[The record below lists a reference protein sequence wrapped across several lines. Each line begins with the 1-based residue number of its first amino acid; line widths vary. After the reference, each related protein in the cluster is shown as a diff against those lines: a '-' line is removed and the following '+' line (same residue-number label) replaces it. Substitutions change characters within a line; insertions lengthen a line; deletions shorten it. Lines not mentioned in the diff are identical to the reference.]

1 MKKAVVLLSGGID
14 SMVCAA
20 IAKEE
25 WGYEL
30 YAISFD
36 YGQRH
41 LIELKAA
48 SELSEYFDVTEHK
61 IISVAPLM
69 AITNEQ
75 PYVPARN
82 TIFLAHALGYAE
94 IIGGHSI
101 IAGMN
106 ADDGYFPDCSTAF
119 YHAFNSLASV
129 ALKARVVFEAPLLFM
144 NKAAIIKKAIEL
156 DLPLEKTIT
165 CYDGN
170 NCGVC
175 PACQTRLNGFKLVG
189 AKDPITYHVSKNI

>member
-1 MKKAVVLLSGGID
+1 MRKAVVLLSGGID
-14 SMVCAA
+14 SMVCAG
-20 IAKEE
+20 IAKEN
-25 WGYEL
+25 WGYEI
-30 YAISFD
+30 YAVSFN

-48 SELSEYFDVTEHK
+48 SELAEYFNVVEHK
-61 IISVAPLM
+61 IINIAPLL

-94 IIGGHSI
+94 IVDAKSL
-101 IAGMN
+101 IAGIN
-106 ADDGYFPDCSTAF
+106 AEDSYFPDCSPQF
-119 YHAFNSLASV
+119 FHAFNSLSHV
-129 ALKARVVFEAPLLFM
+129 ALKKKVSFEAPLLSLT
-144 NKAAIIKKAIEL
+144 KKEIIKKAIEL
-156 DLPLEKTIT
+156 KLPLEKTIT

-175 PACQTRLNGFKLVG
+175 PACKTRLNAFKELG
-189 AKDPITYHVSKNI
+189 IKDPLTYYGINNI